1 MRSKLGPPL
10 VLLLLALTP
19 VAMSSAGA
27 STVSTGPFSGL
38 GKKAKKVTK
47 KAADKAQQ
55 IFDRKG
61 SLPAQPQTRDPAGGL
76 NSAADARGPAASPSA
91 DSGESWIQSPDE
103 RVRSGK
109 NYPMQG
115 AMQSPL
121 ARIGIPAAAVPAV
134 ATVATGGG
142 HRHLATSCK
151 DNRHIP
157 QGTDCRPSE
166 GLGQE
171 EQEDRPQRTLL

>member
-27 STVSTGPFSGL
+27 SAVSTGPFSGL

-47 KAADKAQQ
+47 KVADKAQQ

-61 SLPAQPQTRDPAGGL
+61 LLPAQPQTRDPAGGL

-91 DSGESWIQSPDE
+91 DSGESWIQPPDE

-115 AMQSPL
+115 AMQSPWL
-121 ARIGIPAAAVPAV
+121 VSASLLLLCLPSLLSP
-134 ATVATGGG
+134 
-142 HRHLATSCK
+142 
-151 DNRHIP
+151 P
-157 QGTDCRPSE
+157 WRPSAS
-166 GLGQE
+166 GHFL
-171 EQEDRPQRTLL
+171 